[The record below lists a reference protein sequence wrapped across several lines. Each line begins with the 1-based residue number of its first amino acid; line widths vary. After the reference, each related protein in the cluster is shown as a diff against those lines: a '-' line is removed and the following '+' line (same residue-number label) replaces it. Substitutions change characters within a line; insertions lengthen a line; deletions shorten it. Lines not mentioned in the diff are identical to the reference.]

1 MVSLYLLLLINRA
14 LYLYEMAIVV
24 WCVMTYVP
32 MREGS
37 VPYDVREALG
47 RLVAPY
53 LGLCRRIVPPVGGM
67 DFSPMVAILALVV
80 VERLLVVILF

>member
-1 MVSLYLLLLINRA
+1 MVSLYLLINRA

-53 LGLCRRIVPPVGGM
+53 LGLFRRIIPPVGGM